1 VNFAL
6 KTAGALALREA
17 GLSREGRGVAGAA
30 WVGLILAAG
39 FLGAGGCA
47 AASRVALRAS
57 AVRKAFMRTDY
68 TEREEGGGR
77 REEGTEFNERRRE
90 ETVRNSCDRTLHGL
104 FDLSRD

>member
-1 VNFAL
+1 
-6 KTAGALALREA
+6 
-17 GLSREGRGVAGAA
+17 
-30 WVGLILAAG
+30 
-39 FLGAGGCA
+39 
-47 AASRVALRAS
+47 
-57 AVRKAFMRTDY
+57 VRKAFMRTDY